1 MSMTVR
7 ELIEYLE
14 QFDEDAQVLIMEQP
28 SWPFEYSIDGVI
40 TREELIER
48 RKEEDDGTAEELGDG
63 MNKNDVFLV
72 EGTQLRYG
80 DKNAWNM

>member
-48 RKEEDDGTAEELGDG
+48 RKEEDDGTAEELGYG
-63 MNKNDVFLV
+63 MDKTDVFLV